1 MMGRRSYA
9 VAGALAGLCAG
20 VAFATAHAFI
30 ITPIWSRMVGG
41 LVFGVIA
48 GAVAGW
54 AFGELQP
61 ADTAASVRAGLRYGW
76 MLWLSVVPVTLVD
89 AGLRA
94 SGFAYAHR
102 DATDAIAVA
111 LALAGGATLGALRG
125 HSRRAVIACAI
136 AAVVVTMAM
145 GGPVPVGRNVRT
157 VEILLAVLSAS
168 LVGGLMVGVIEPR
181 LRAALAV
188 DRPVSG

>member
-1 MMGRRSYA
+1 VRRWSYA
-9 VAGALAGLCAG
+9 IAGGLAGVFAG
-20 VAFATAHAFI
+20 IAFATAHAFI
-30 ITPIWSRMVGG
+30 ITPIWSRMAGG

-48 GAVAGW
+48 GTVAGW

-61 ADTAASVRAGLRYGW
+61 VGAIASVRAGLRYGW

-102 DATDAIAVA
+102 DATDAIAIV
-111 LALAGGATLGALRG
+111 LALAGGATLGVLRG
-125 HSRRAVIACAI
+125 RSRRSVVACAM

-157 VEILLAVLSAS
+157 VEILLAVLIAS
-168 LVGGLMVGVIEPR
+168 LVGGLMVGLIEPR
-181 LRAALAV
+181 LRHAPAV